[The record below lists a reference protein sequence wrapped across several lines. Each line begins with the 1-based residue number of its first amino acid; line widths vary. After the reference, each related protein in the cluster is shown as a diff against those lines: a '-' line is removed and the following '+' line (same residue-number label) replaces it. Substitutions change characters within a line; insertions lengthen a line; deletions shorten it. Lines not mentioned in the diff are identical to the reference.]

1 MNGQQKHVAGQVTAF
16 LWSIA
21 WPLLLGALIGAALC
35 RLLQRRRLA
44 WTWVILGYPA
54 TYCLWFVERRIA
66 VICLAASIMATY
78 VGLTIHGEMTQAGGE
93 EARAARERRGLIKL
107 LQTVIRRRHSRS
119 ARRLT
124 TEGLAI
130 GSARGGHVCRIPF
143 GLGNGVHGLVAGATG
158 SGKTVTQAQ
167 IAEAY
172 VDAGLAAI
180 VIDPKGDE
188 GLRSTLEAAA
198 VRRGATFR
206 TWSPA
211 GPTVYN
217 PVGRGGPTEIVDKAL
232 SAHRWSEPHYE
243 LATQR
248 LLGHVLA
255 TMQAVGE
262 WPPTLSGVVA
272 NMDTELLDAKA
283 DKVGGPLAVRVS
295 AYVDSRSAKS
305 SADLG
310 GGRDRLAVLVES
322 ELGPY
327 LDPSLGDGEVL
338 DLHQSVRDGDVLYFH
353 LDADRYPA
361 ASKLLAAA
369 LMIDLVGLTSEA
381 RHSQLGA
388 LVVIDEFAALA
399 AEQVSRL
406 FARARS
412 AGLSLLLGT
421 QSLADLRGAR
431 PDDPSDTLTEQ
442 VLSNVEF
449 TLAHRI
455 GDPDSAERLA
465 RLAGTVP
472 SWTNT
477 HRTSGHLLQVQTG
490 EGTRTRA
497 REFLIGPD
505 EFKRLGTGEAVVIQ
519 PRAKHPA
526 EIVSVWPPRR
536 GEGRA

>member
-1 MNGQQKHVAGQVTAF
+1 MNGPQKHVAGQIAAF

-21 WPLLLGALIGAALC
+21 WPLLAGAALGVGVC
-35 RLLQRRRLA
+35 WLLQRRRLA
-44 WTWVILGYPA
+44 WTWALLGYPA
-54 TYCLWFVERRIA
+54 TYCLWFVDRRIG
-66 VICLAASIMATY
+66 VIVLAASITATY
-78 VGLTIHGEMTQAGGE
+78 LGLTIHGELTQSGGE
-93 EARAARERRGLIKL
+93 EARAARDRRGPVTL
-107 LQTVIRRRHSRS
+107 LRTAIRRRRARRS
-119 ARRLT
+119 RRLT

-130 GSARGGHVCRIPF
+130 GTARGGRVCRIPF
-143 GLGNGVHGLVAGATG
+143 GLGDGVHGLVAGATG
-158 SGKTVTQAQ
+158 SGKTVDLAS
-167 IAEAY
+167 IGEAY
-172 VDAGLAAI
+172 VDAGFVAI
-180 VIDPKGDE
+180 LIDPKGDE
-188 GLRSTLEAAA
+188 DWRSTMEAAA
-198 VRRGATFR
+198 ARRGTAFR
-206 TWSPA
+206 IWTPT
-211 GPTVYN
+211 GPNVYN
-217 PVGRGGPTEIVDKAL
+217 PLARGGPTEIVDKAL
-232 SAHRWSEPHYE
+232 AAHRWSEPHYE

-272 NMDTELLDAKA
+272 NMDPERLDALA
-283 DKVGGPLAVRVS
+283 DTAGGPLAERVS
-295 AYVDSRSAKS
+295 AYVDSLTAKS
-305 SADLG
+305 ATDLG
-310 GGRDRLAVLVES
+310 GGRDRLAVLAES
-322 ELGPY
+322 ELGPW
-327 LDPSLGDGEVL
+327 LDPSLGDGPVL
-338 DLHQSVRDGDVLYFH
+338 DLHQSVLAGEVLYFH

-369 LMIDLVGLTSEA
+369 LMIDLVALTSET
-381 RHSQLGA
+381 RHSKLGA
-388 LVVIDEFAALA
+388 LLVVDEFAALA

-472 SWTNT
+472 SWTTT
-477 HRTSGHLLQVQTG
+477 HRTSGHLFPMQTG
-490 EGTRTRA
+490 EGTRTRE

-505 EFKRLGTGEAVVIQ
+505 QFKRLGIGEAVAIQ

-526 EIVSVWPPRR
+526 EIVSLWPPRR
-536 GEGRA
+536 GEG

>member
-1 MNGQQKHVAGQVTAF
+1 MNGAQSHVASQIAAF
-16 LWSIA
+16 LWGLT
-21 WPLLLGALIGAALC
+21 WPLLLGAFLGVTVC
-35 RLLQRRRLA
+35 WTLQRRRLA
-44 WTWVILGYPA
+44 WTWTLLGYPA
-54 TYCLWFVERRIA
+54 TYCLWFVDRRVG
-66 VICLAASIMATY
+66 VIVGVASIAATY
-78 VGLTIHGEMTQAGGE
+78 LGLTIHGELTRAGGE
-93 EARAARERRGLIKL
+93 EARTARQRRGPVTL
-107 LQTVIRRRHSRS
+107 LRSAVRRRRARH

-124 TEGLAI
+124 VDGLAL
-130 GSARGGHVCRIPF
+130 GDSRGAGVCRIPF
-143 GLGNGVHGLVAGATG
+143 GLGDGVHGLVAGATG
-158 SGKTVTQAQ
+158 SGKTVTQTA

-188 GLRSTLEAAA
+188 DARATLEAAA
-198 VRRGATFR
+198 RRRGVAFR
-206 TWSPA
+206 IWTPS

-217 PVGRGGPTEIVDKAL
+217 PLGRGGPTEIVDKAL
-232 SAHRWSEPHYE
+232 AAHRWSEPHYE

-248 LLGHVLA
+248 LLGHVLQ
-255 TMQAVGE
+255 TMQAVGQ

-272 NMDTELLDAKA
+272 NMDPERLDALA
-283 DKVGGPLAVRVS
+283 DKAGGALAERVS
-295 AYVDSRSAKS
+295 AYVDSLTSKS
-305 SADLG
+305 VADLG

-322 ELGPY
+322 ELGPF

-338 DLHQSVRDGDVLYFH
+338 DLHRSLRAGEVLYLH

-369 LMIDLVGLTSEA
+369 LMIDLVGLTAEA

-388 LVVIDEFAALA
+388 LLVIDEFAALA

-412 AGLSLLLGT
+412 AGLSLLLGA
-421 QSLADLRGAR
+421 QSLADLRAA
-431 PDDPSDTLTEQ
+431 DTGDADVLTEQ

-472 SWTNT
+472 SWTTT
-477 HRTSGHLLQVQTG
+477 HRTSGHLFPLQTG

-497 REFLIGPD
+497 REFRIGPD

-519 PRAKHPA
+519 PRASRPA

-536 GEGRA
+536 GRG

>member
-1 MNGQQKHVAGQVTAF
+1 MNPSQKHVAVDITAF
-16 LWSIA
+16 LWGLV
-21 WPLLLGALIGAALC
+21 WPLLLGALLGVLAA
-35 RLLQRRRLA
+35 RTLQRRRLA
-44 WTWVILGYPA
+44 WTWTILGYPA
-54 TYCLWFVERRIA
+54 GYCLWFVDRRIGII
-66 VICLAASIMATY
+66 VLVASITATY
-78 VGLTIHGEMTQAGGE
+78 LGLTIHGELTQSGGE
-93 EARAARERRGLIKL
+93 EARAARQRRGPLAL
-107 LQTVIRRRHSRS
+107 LRSTLGRRRARH
-119 ARRLT
+119 ARRFT
-124 TEGLAI
+124 VEGLAI
-130 GSARGGHVCRIPF
+130 GPARGGRVCRIPF
-143 GLGNGVHGLVAGATG
+143 GLGDGVHGLVAGATG
-158 SGKTVTQAQ
+158 SGKTVTQAA

-188 GLRSTLEAAA
+188 GLRTTLEAAA
-198 VRRGATFR
+198 RRGGVAFR
-206 TWSPA
+206 TWSPT

-217 PVGRGGPTEIVDKAL
+217 PLGRGGPTEIVDKAL
-232 SAHRWSEPHYE
+232 AAHHWSEPHYE

-255 TMQAVGE
+255 TMQAVGQ
-262 WPPTLSGVVA
+262 WPPTLSGVVE
-272 NMDTELLDAKA
+272 NMDPERLDALA
-283 DKVGGPLAVRVS
+283 DKAGGAVAERVS
-295 AYVDSRSAKS
+295 AYVDSLSAKGV
-305 SADLG
+305 ADLG

-322 ELGPY
+322 ELGPF

-338 DLHQSVRDGDVLYFH
+338 DLHRSLRAGEVLYFH

-369 LMIDLVGLTSEA
+369 LMIDLVGLTAEA
-381 RHSQLGA
+381 RHSQLGGL
-388 LVVIDEFAALA
+388 LVVDEFAALA

-412 AGLSLLLGT
+412 AGLSLLLGA
-421 QSLADLRGAR
+421 QSLADLRATDLGEG
-431 PDDPSDTLTEQ
+431 DVLTEQ

-472 SWTNT
+472 SWTTT
-477 HRTSGHLLQVQTG
+477 HRTSGHLFPLQTG
-490 EGTRTRA
+490 EGTRTRE
-497 REFLIGPD
+497 REFRIGPD

-526 EIVSVWPPRR
+526 EIVRVWPPCR
-536 GEGRA
+536 GER

>member
-1 MNGQQKHVAGQVTAF
+1 MNASQKHAVGDVAAF
-16 LWSIA
+16 LWGLV
-21 WPLLLGALIGAALC
+21 WPLLLGAVLGVGVC
-35 RLLQRRRLA
+35 WLLQRRRLA
-44 WTWVILGYPA
+44 WTWTLLGYPA
-54 TYCLWFVERRIA
+54 TYCLWFLERRIG
-66 VICLAASIMATY
+66 VIVLAATITATY
-78 VGLTIHGEMTQAGGE
+78 LGLTIHGELTQAGGE
-93 EARAARERRGLIKL
+93 EARAARQRRGPL
-107 LQTVIRRRHSRS
+107 TFVRTAIRRRRARS

-130 GSARGGHVCRIPF
+130 GPSRGGRVCRIPF
-143 GLGNGVHGLVAGATG
+143 GLGDGVHGLIAGATG
-158 SGKTVTQAQ
+158 SGKTVTQAA

-172 VDAGLAAI
+172 VDAGLSAI

-188 GLRSTLEAAA
+188 DLRTTLEAAA
-198 VRRGATFR
+198 RRRGVNFR
-206 TWSPA
+206 IWTPT
-211 GPTVYN
+211 GPSVYN
-217 PVGRGGPTEIVDKAL
+217 PLGRGGPTEIVDKAL

-255 TMQAVGE
+255 TMQAIGE

-272 NMDTELLDAKA
+272 NMDPEALDAKA
-283 DKVGGPLAVRVS
+283 DKAGGALAERVS
-295 AYVDSRSAKS
+295 AYVDSRTSKS

-310 GGRDRLAVLVES
+310 GGRDRLAVLAES
-322 ELGPY
+322 ELGPW
-327 LDPSLGDGEVL
+327 LDPSLGDGPLL
-338 DLHQSVRDGDVLYFH
+338 DLHQSVLTGEVLYFH

-381 RHSQLGA
+381 RHSKLGA
-388 LVVIDEFAALA
+388 LLVVDEFAALA

-465 RLAGTVP
+465 RLAGTAP
-472 SWTNT
+472 SWTTT
-477 HRTSGHLLQVQTG
+477 HRTSGRLFPMQTG
-490 EGTRTRA
+490 EGTRTRE

-505 EFKRLGTGEAVVIQ
+505 EFKRLRTGEAVAIQ
-519 PRAKHPA
+519 PRTAHPA

-536 GEGRA
+536 GEG

>member
-1 MNGQQKHVAGQVTAF
+1 MNASQEHVAGQITGF
-16 LWSIA
+16 LWGLA
-21 WPLLLGALIGAALC
+21 WPILLGALLGALVC
-35 RLLQRRRLA
+35 RALQRRRLA
-44 WTWVILGYPA
+44 WTWALFGYPA
-54 TYCLWFVERRIA
+54 TYCLWFVERRIGL
-66 VICLAASIMATY
+66 ICLAASITATY
-78 VGLTIHGEMTQAGGE
+78 LGVTIHGELTQAGGE
-93 EARAARERRGLIKL
+93 EARAARDRRGPLVFLRSL
-107 LQTVIRRRHSRS
+107 LGRRR
-119 ARRLT
+119 ARRARWLT
-124 TEGLAI
+124 PEGLAI
-130 GSARGGHVCRIPF
+130 GVTHGGRVCRVPF

-158 SGKTVTQAQ
+158 SGKTVTQAA

-172 VDAGLAAI
+172 IDAGLAAI
-180 VIDPKGDE
+180 VIDPKGDD
-188 GLRSTLEAAA
+188 GLRSILEAAA
-198 VRRGATFR
+198 GRNGATFR
-206 TWSPA
+206 SWSPI
-211 GPTVYN
+211 GPTIYN
-217 PVGRGGPTEIVDKAL
+217 PLGRGGPTEIVDKAL
-232 SAHRWSEPHYE
+232 SAHKWSEPHYE

-272 NMDTELLDAKA
+272 NMDPERLDAKA
-283 DKVGGPLAVRVS
+283 DKAGGQVAERVS
-295 AYVDSRSAKS
+295 SYVDSLSARSA
-305 SADLG
+305 ADLG

-322 ELGPY
+322 ELGPW
-327 LDPSLGDGEVL
+327 LDPSLGDGELL
-338 DLHQSVRDGDVLYFH
+338 DLQTSLRGGDVLYFY
-353 LDADRYPA
+353 LDSDRYPA

-369 LMIDLVGLTSEA
+369 LLIDLVGLTAEA
-381 RHSQLGA
+381 RHSELGS
-388 LVVIDEFAALA
+388 LLVIDEFAALA

-465 RLAGTVP
+465 RLAGTAP
-472 SWTNT
+472 SWTTT
-477 HRTSGHLLQVQTG
+477 HRTSGHLLPLQTG

-505 EFKRLGTGEAVVIQ
+505 EFKRLGTGEAVAIQ
-519 PRAKHPA
+519 PRAPHPA
-526 EIVSVWPPRR
+526 EIVTVWPPRR
-536 GEGRA
+536 GER